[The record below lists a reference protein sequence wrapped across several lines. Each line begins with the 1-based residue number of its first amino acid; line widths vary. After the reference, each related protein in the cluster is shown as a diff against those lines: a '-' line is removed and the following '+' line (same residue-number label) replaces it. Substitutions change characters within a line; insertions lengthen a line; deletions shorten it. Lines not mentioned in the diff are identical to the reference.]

1 MKLMIDIPDKIYE
14 TVQNGTYCGT
24 LYEELKNGTPLSEL
38 EDCISRQAAIDT
50 YKNLRLPIYPLE
62 ELPSVKPE
70 QKVGHWIKYGVPRCD
85 EQHYQCTNC
94 EYYINFGMWGKVYTK
109 EFKYCPNCG
118 AKMQGGDAE

>member
-1 MKLMIDIPDKIYE
+1 MTIDECIDILDDNF
-14 TVQNGTYCGT
+14 TVLNTHGHYTES
-24 LYEELKNGTPLSEL
+24 EESE
-38 EDCISRQAAIDT
+38 AIDMAIEA
-50 YKNLRLPIYPLE
+50 L
-62 ELPSVKPE
+62 SQPE

-118 AKMQGGDAE
+118 AKMVETQESEVVYAKSNN